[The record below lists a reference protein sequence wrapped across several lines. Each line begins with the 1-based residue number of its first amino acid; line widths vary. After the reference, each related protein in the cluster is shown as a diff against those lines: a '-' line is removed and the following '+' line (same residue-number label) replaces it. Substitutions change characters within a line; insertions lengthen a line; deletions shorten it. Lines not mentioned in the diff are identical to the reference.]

1 MLEQFRARMAKEM
14 KESGYTPEPK
24 FTPTFK
30 LTQLTDL
37 EVDGVDMADYP
48 DFCDAFITS
57 GCVTTWDDEC
67 RDLTE
72 DELDYINDEC
82 PEVAQELAHESIQ

>member
-14 KESGYTPEPK
+14 KKAGYTPTPK

-30 LTQLTDL
+30 LSQLTDL
-37 EVDGVDMADYP
+37 EVDGVDMSDYP
-48 DFCDAFITS
+48 DFVDSYICA
-57 GCVTTWDDEC
+57 GAVETWDGEY

-72 DELDYINDEC
+72 DELDWLNDEH
-82 PEVAQELAHESIQ
+82 PEIAQEEAHEFLH